1 MAHARL
7 TPSGAPRNTPRYRIT
22 PSIDVLPI
30 LSFGLHVM
38 SVPSVHPS
46 GRSFA
51 ATSPPTRR
59 PTVFSHE
66 FIAPA
71 PLQYVSSSALNLVS

>member
-1 MAHARL
+1 VEVRSRL
-7 TPSGAPRNTPRYRIT
+7 PCRRNTPRYRIT

-46 GRSFA
+46 GRTIGMSRVD
-51 ATSPPTRR
+51 P
-59 PTVFSHE
+59 H
-66 FIAPA
+66 
-71 PLQYVSSSALNLVS
+71 SSGASLCT